1 MALQQAGPCRICR
14 PAGIQRSSRTLGG
27 HLHFVDRS
35 VFVEGD
41 GLEASLSH
49 RPAGMGGAVIE
60 DVPLSLV
67 FDDRPVVVPG
77 LRVAAGIVDD
87 HALVHVGAERRSRHG
102 ITQTRGTM
110 VPADVRIQIIIVFPA
125 LEDKTPLMEK
135 VVLLRHETIHHRA
148 QVQGFHVRIH
158 LGAFPGEL
166 SPEIISLSVI
176 VDEDVRVDL
185 LRAFDFRGI
194 PERTGRDLPFRDK
207 FIAVR
212 GVEVQI
218 VRVALSDQVRGV

>member
-1 MALQQAGPCRICR
+1 MALQQAGPRR
-14 PAGIQRSSRTLGG
+14 VDFLVGIQRPTGPLRG

-41 GLEASLSH
+41 RLEAGFAH
-49 RPAGMGGAVIE
+49 RPAGMSGTVIE
-60 DVPLSLV
+60 DIPLSLV

-77 LRVAAGIVDD
+77 LRVAAGIVND

-158 LGAFPGEL
+158 FGTFSGEL
-166 SPEIISLSVI
+166 SPEIIRLSVI

-194 PERTGRDLPFRDK
+194 PERTGRGLPFRDE